1 MWNRRTLLI
10 CCTASW
16 LLTLSPRASAQ
27 DEIEFNRDVRPILA
41 ANCFECHGFDV
52 KTRKADMRLD
62 TAEGASAEHDGTI
75 AVKPG
80 DPAGSELWSRIT
92 STDTEV
98 LMPPPESKKALNG
111 KKKFCK
117 FAFARTD

>member
-1 MWNRRTLLI
+1 MWNHRTLLI
-10 CCTASW
+10 FCTAPW
-16 LLTLSPRASAQ
+16 VFTLSPRATAQ

-62 TAEGASAEHDGTI
+62 TAEGAYAEHDGVI

-80 DPAGSELWSRIT
+80 DLAFDIGSHVGDRI
-92 STDTEV
+92 SSFRRLGARV
-98 LMPPPESKKALNG
+98 VALEPQQLEMV
-111 KKKFCK
+111 
-117 FAFARTD
+117 